1 MPRFHNRCTEE
12 MTVRRID
19 QTQQLNTRNP
29 AGPEDEAA
37 AEGLK
42 RLPNTV
48 FQGWGPQLMVAAL
61 AVASALAP
69 RPATANVVAVAS
81 CEDHGAR
88 LISSPAVST
97 PDEAPAAGEAILRV
111 DLSAAGQIRKLTI
124 AQSTGNAL
132 LDLEAMRVARES
144 RYAAAFVD
152 CKPAADDVLYRVSFS
167 N

>member
-1 MPRFHNRCTEE
+1 

-19 QTQQLNTRNP
+19 ETQQLNTRNP

-37 AEGLK
+37 AADLK

-61 AVASALAP
+61 AVASVLAP
-69 RPATANVVAVAS
+69 RPATANVVAVSS
-81 CEDHGAR
+81 CENHGAR

-97 PDEAPAAGEAILRV
+97 PDEAPAGGEAIVRV
-111 DLSAAGQIRKLTI
+111 GLSAAAQILNITI
-124 AQSTGNAL
+124 AQSTGDAR
-132 LDLEAMRVARES
+132 LDIEAIRVARES
-144 RYAAAFVD
+144 RYAAAFID
-152 CKPAADDVLYRVSFS
+152 CKPAADDVLYRVSFP